1 MRQTTQQSPQGVCIA
16 VGFRQGQLSR
26 RVLQPRVMQ
35 CFKLMPTFS
44 AIIIIIVITHRSLT
58 TLSRFKHRVPCGFSS
73 QSRCP
78 SLGWS
83 TRADGGTHRCPARL
97 GAVRGGEEEE
107 RNEAA
112 DCRSRSKQDELLL
125 TSPHRRRRST
135 KPQAF
140 THNVFAFIFT
150 ATLLLRLFQVLLC
163 PSPPGMLGPGTQQTP
178 SAGSDTLLFVAAPPG
193 SCCSQPGCALCSSGD
208 FSWRMELEP
217 SCVEFRSV
225 QKPLWKSRG
234 TAGLSLPRS

>member
-1 MRQTTQQSPQGVCIA
+1 M
-16 VGFRQGQLSR
+16 GFRQGQLSL

-35 CFKLMPTFS
+35 CFKLMPMFS
-44 AIIIIIVITHRSLT
+44 VIIIIIVITHRSLT

-125 TSPHRRRRST
+125 TSPQRRRRST

-178 SAGSDTLLFVAAPPG
+178 SAGSDTHRREAA
-193 SCCSQPGCALCSSGD
+193 A
-208 FSWRMELEP
+208 
-217 SCVEFRSV
+217 
-225 QKPLWKSRG
+225 
-234 TAGLSLPRS
+234 LSLAALFAAAGISPAEWNWSPLVSSFEACKNLSGKAEGRRG